1 MQTHKPMQQI
11 WDQQLLEMVNYVLQ
25 ATEKHFEL

>member
-11 WDQQLLEMVNYVLQ
+11 LGPANSGNGELCTTS
-25 ATEKHFEL
+25 TEKHFEL